1 MTNLFQ
7 QLKSKHQKNL
17 LTNAEK
23 YNSVNHLI
31 TKFESSYHWS
41 SITIAEFNSFCTWA
55 NINILECSLFD
66 VKYGDQ
72 FLKKTKKQFVCYTS
86 QMTRQEG
93 NRDDKFCGCFQRPI
107 LAATR
112 SGQGRKTGFA
122 TRATD
127 GYEVRILTSYKRA

>member
-72 FLKKTKKQFVCYTS
+72 FLKKTKK
-86 QMTRQEG
+86 
-93 NRDDKFCGCFQRPI
+93 
-107 LAATR
+107 
-112 SGQGRKTGFA
+112 
-122 TRATD
+122 
-127 GYEVRILTSYKRA
+127 